1 MFIKATTKQR
11 FGDLRQPFVNIDQ
24 IVSVD
29 VGHEHNVNVKLSNG
43 EEYTVEGDYA
53 RILLAY
59 LEQNQLG

>member
-11 FGDLRQPFVNIDQ
+11 FGDLREPFINIDQ

-29 VGHEHNVNVKLSNG
+29 TGHEHNVNVKLSNG
-43 EEYTVEGDYA
+43 EEYTVDGDHA